1 MQRNAGLLYGKIF
14 TIVDIS
20 VLLSDITS
28 SFVYNIF
35 SVSVT
40 VITIFQLLLWFI
52 INFII
57 YFMFIIIIIYF
68 HFVVYIHFI

>member
-1 MQRNAGLLYGKIF
+1 MQRNSGLLYGKIF

-35 SVSVT
+35 SLTVR

>member
-1 MQRNAGLLYGKIF
+1 MQRNAGLLYGKFF
-14 TIVDIS
+14 TFFDIS

-40 VITIFQLLLWFI
+40 VITIFQLLL
-52 INFII
+52 
-57 YFMFIIIIIYF
+57 
-68 HFVVYIHFI
+68 